1 MDQWNTR
8 NDYSQTFVAATTNMV
23 PPNSIHSFPPR
34 SSTRLQNSALEPRQ
48 RQEVEVKYPI
58 AVAKKVQKADRE
70 KLRRDNLNE
79 QFLELGTTLDPDRP
93 KNDKA
98 TILTD
103 TIQVLKDLTAEVNRL
118 KAECATLSEETHELM
133 QEKNEL
139 REEKASLKA
148 DTENL
153 NAQYHQKTRAM
164 FPWAAVDPSVVIP
177 PPCSYPVPVPVP
189 PGPIS
194 MHPSLQPFVFFENQN
209 PGAIASPCSTFI
221 PYPTANHP
229 NDQPPAQYASG
240 SQFSSKQDL
249 RTKSTDHQGS
259 RNKERCNDSSDVAT
273 DLELK
278 MPGSSA
284 QQDISSGEK
293 KGKQCQ
299 RKERIITNVNSS
311 CSSSSGMLL

>member
-1 MDQWNTR
+1 MKIYFMQ
-8 NDYSQTFVAATTNMV
+8 
-23 PPNSIHSFPPR
+23 
-34 SSTRLQNSALEPRQ
+34 
-48 RQEVEVKYPI
+48 
-58 AVAKKVQKADRE
+58 
-70 KLRRDNLNE
+70 
-79 QFLELGTTLDPDRP
+79 
-93 KNDKA
+93 
-98 TILTD
+98 
-103 TIQVLKDLTAEVNRL
+103 
-118 KAECATLSEETHELM
+118 LM

-153 NAQYHQKTRAM
+153 NAQYHQSTRAM

-177 PPCSYPVPVPVP
+177 PYSYPVPVPVP

-194 MHPSLQPFVFFENQN
+194 MHPSLQPFVFFGNQN

-240 SQFSSKQDL
+240 SQFSSKQDS
-249 RTKSTDHQGS
+249 RTKSTDHEGG
-259 RNKERCNDSSDVAT
+259 RYKERCNDSSDVAT

-284 QQDISSGEK
+284 QQVHSEVI
-293 KGKQCQ
+293 
-299 RKERIITNVNSS
+299 RH
-311 CSSSSGMLL
+311 